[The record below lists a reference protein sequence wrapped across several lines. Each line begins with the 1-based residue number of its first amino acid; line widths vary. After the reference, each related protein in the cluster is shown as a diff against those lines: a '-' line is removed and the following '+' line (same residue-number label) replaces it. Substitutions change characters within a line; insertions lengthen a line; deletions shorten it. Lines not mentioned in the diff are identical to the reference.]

1 MSNVTGQAFFSV
13 DSYDYDGTDFMRVN
27 LGIEIETLLDIGEL
41 EVGRYHRWENGDACL
56 ECDGT
61 EPGLERHA
69 ADLMLENFSLG
80 HIDKDTG
87 EIDPFYLNE
96 PFLEFA
102 LDDQGTPIGV
112 RLGFANAKGWLSGN
126 IQSLTGNIDIAIQDT
141 AYGLSQ
147 MAPDCSAGAYE
158 CFLGLLLSILGPP
171 ILQGSPLEAE
181 ANLISPEGELDPV
194 RANMVGLEN
203 GKEFRADGTGEINFF
218 ERGLLD
224 LMIALTPSR
233 YNARREGDVVIF
245 EAANCDIL
253 SVPVCF
259 DFRKA

>member
-41 EVGRYHRWENGDACL
+41 EVGRYHRWENGDPCL

-61 EPGLERHA
+61 EAGLERHP
-69 ADLMLENFSLG
+69 ADLMLKNFSLG
-80 HIDKDTG
+80 QINGDTD
-87 EIDPFYLNE
+87 EIDPFYLKD

-126 IQSLTGNIDIAIQDT
+126 ITSLTGNIDIAIKDT

-158 CFLGLLLSILGPP
+158 CFLGLLL
-171 ILQGSPLEAE
+171 
-181 ANLISPEGELDPV
+181 
-194 RANMVGLEN
+194 
-203 GKEFRADGTGEINFF
+203 
-218 ERGLLD
+218 
-224 LMIALTPSR
+224 
-233 YNARREGDVVIF
+233 
-245 EAANCDIL
+245 
-253 SVPVCF
+253 
-259 DFRKA
+259 